1 MTLLLREIIALGRG
15 DLGSINASLR
25 SELPVPA
32 TFITVVHCVVLTA
45 SLVVPE
51 AEVVAVVLTGGG
63 GAGEG
68 MPGEPVRAA
77 LITILLLVLMV
88 AGGSGTI
95 TARRFFPAVV
105 TGTTL
110 FAGVLPVVGVAPEVR
125 VLVTPLILSRICF
138 SQTGLT
144 TSGLGHVREGQ
155 LNWRRYKRNLG
166 FFFQIIILYKRLSE
180 KIVTKNLTLTKNAY
194 SKR

>member
-95 TARRFFPAVV
+95 TARRFFPAIV
-105 TGTTL
+105 TAGTTFL
-110 FAGVLPVVGVAPEVR
+110 LTGVAPEVR
-125 VLVTPLILSRICF
+125 VLVIPLILSRMCF

>member
-32 TFITVVHCVVLTA
+32 FITVVHCVVLTA
-45 SLVVPE
+45 SLVPE
-51 AEVVAVVLTGGG
+51 AEVAVVLTGG

-68 MPGEPVRAA
+68 MPGEQVRAV
-77 LITILLLVLMV
+77 LIMILLLLMV

-105 TGTTL
+105 AGTTFL
-110 FAGVLPVVGVAPEVR
+110 TGVAPEVR

-138 SQTGLT
+138 SQMGLT

-155 LNWRRYKRNLG
+155 LKWRWEIFYSISSQYKLIYW
-166 FFFQIIILYKRLSE
+166 FVVSLLKLW
-180 KIVTKNLTLTKNAY
+180 
-194 SKR
+194 

>member
-95 TARRFFPAVV
+95 TARRFFPAIV
-105 TGTTL
+105 TAGTTFL
-110 FAGVLPVVGVAPEVR
+110 LTGVAPEVR
-125 VLVTPLILSRICF
+125 VLVIPLILSRMCF

-155 LNWRRYKRNLG
+155 LKWRGEIVLYFFSRWFAEVVNLD
-166 FFFQIIILYKRLSE
+166 
-180 KIVTKNLTLTKNAY
+180 
-194 SKR
+194 

>member
-1 MTLLLREIIALGRG
+1 MLREIIALGRG

-25 SELPVPA
+25 SELPVPV
-32 TFITVVHCVVLTA
+32 FITVVHCVVLTA
-45 SLVVPE
+45 SLVPE
-51 AEVVAVVLTGGG
+51 AEVAVVLTGGG
-63 GAGEG
+63 AGES
-68 MPGEPVRAA
+68 MPGEPVRAV
-77 LITILLLVLMV
+77 LITILLLLMV

-105 TGTTL
+105 TGTTF
-110 FAGVLPVVGVAPEVR
+110 FAGVLPVAGVAPEVR

-155 LNWRRYKRNLG
+155 LKWRGEMVYYIIFLHNNILSWFPAAAAVLVNLES
-166 FFFQIIILYKRLSE
+166 LL
-180 KIVTKNLTLTKNAY
+180 NHH
-194 SKR
+194 